1 MHPRIRQ
8 HVSLRL
14 IVMLV
19 WGAFAVVLTTQ
30 SARMP
35 LIQLMRAT
43 IASTEVGATIGH
55 VGLFAILT
63 AVGCLGVARWL
74 PGLHGLLVVML
85 LALVLS
91 TATELYQLV
100 LADRDASLADLLA
113 NWLGVFVVGFG
124 IAAWRLASKQ
134 RRRHPTTA

>member
-1 MHPRIRQ
+1 
-8 HVSLRL
+8 
-14 IVMLV
+14 
-19 WGAFAVVLTTQ
+19 
-30 SARMP
+30 MP

-85 LALVLS
+85 LALLLS

-124 IAAWRLASKQ
+124 IAARRLASKQ